1 MTKPEAVAEWNE
13 WVQRYHPLG
22 YRQPLGTHL
31 RYFLLDGEKR
41 QLGCLLFDFA
51 ARNVRCRDQ
60 WIGWPVGQHHR
71 HLSLVVRNARFVL
84 FPWVQVKCLA
94 SQALGL
100 ALRQLPQDWQRR
112 HGYRPVLAETYV
124 DPRQH
129 QGTCYRAAN
138 WQCVGQTQARGAMGG
153 VPAKTPKDVYVY
165 PLHAD
170 WRRILQQ
177 GPPKAAKP
185 RRSPPRAGPRFVQL
199 WQELIGTLVR
209 VAGAHDREWI
219 KRRRT
224 LNTLLVMLFVFRLVF
239 APRPARLR
247 HGAGRAV
254 GPLPPARGDP
264 AAAAAGLGRGD
275 LPGPRQGGR
284 GDLPQRSPR
293 RPRAAARG
301 RARRAVARPPRLR
314 CRRLQAE
321 PAAPAGPAPAT
332 ARPATRPTTRKA
344 CSAAS
349 TSCAPASRSTSTCTP
364 MATSAAPPWPTSPPS
379 PPAMSSS
386 TTAATTPS
394 SCCTPTASAAC
405 TRSSACSATPTP
417 SSASS
422 CSATAATRS

>member
-1 MTKPEAVAEWNE
+1 MAI
-13 WVQRYHPLG
+13 L
-22 YRQPLGTHL
+22 
-31 RYFLLDGEKR
+31 
-41 QLGCLLFDFA
+41 
-51 ARNVRCRDQ
+51 
-60 WIGWPVGQHHR
+60 
-71 HLSLVVRNARFVL
+71 
-84 FPWVQVKCLA
+84 PWVQVKCLA

-239 APRPARLR
+239 APDRRGYATVLAELWDHCRQLEVTLPQPQPVSAAAICQARAKVDEEIFRSAHRAVLERLPGDGPGALWHGHRAFAVDGSKLNLPRPAGPRRLPHAR
-247 HGAGRAV
+247 RQ
-254 GPLPPARGDP
+254 GPLPARPAQLPFTSCSP
-264 AAAAAGLGRGD
+264 A
-275 LPGPRQGGR
+275 
-284 GDLPQRSPR
+284 S
-293 RPRAAARG
+293 
-301 RARRAVARPPRLR
+301 ARRASGTRPTGTAGRRGRPTSRTACAPWHTTWKACSCSTRPR
-314 CRRLQAE
+314 CRR
-321 PAAPAGPAPAT
+321 
-332 ARPATRPTTRKA
+332 A
-344 CSAAS
+344 CSASWRGLPDAAS
-349 TSCAPASRSTSTCTP
+349 RRRPGRSYPRRSRKPASKWRNP
-364 MATSAAPPWPTSPPS
+364 KATD
-379 PPAMSSS
+379 PADP
-386 TTAATTPS
+386 ADPA
-394 SCCTPTASAAC
+394 
-405 TRSSACSATPTP
+405 
-417 SSASS
+417 
-422 CSATAATRS
+422 